1 MTQLWRNGN
10 VNSGEMCGWHRGHLS
25 EWERHHLAPH
35 CPRKHCPTSAEPQQV
50 QNSKNILQQTLE
62 IKQAVPCLLSDTDP
76 CISLR
81 FPGYHFVL
89 RRVSP
94 FCSLKFSVLQMTTFY
109 KPISEEVDSLQGQGE
124 NTGSNTR
131 RLCFALSFNC
141 ATKLPQSF
149 PAGAE
154 FYTGIAVGG

>member
-1 MTQLWRNGN
+1 MWLA
-10 VNSGEMCGWHRGHLS
+10 SGASLRMG
-25 EWERHHLAPH
+25 APPSRATLPSQALPYL
-35 CPRKHCPTSAEPQQV
+35 CQPSKSAKQQ
-50 QNSKNILQQTLE
+50 KYFATKTLE

-76 CISLR
+76 CISWR

-94 FCSLKFSVLQMTTFY
+94 FCGLKFSVLQMTTFY
-109 KPISEEVDSLQGQGE
+109 KPISEEVDSFQGQGE